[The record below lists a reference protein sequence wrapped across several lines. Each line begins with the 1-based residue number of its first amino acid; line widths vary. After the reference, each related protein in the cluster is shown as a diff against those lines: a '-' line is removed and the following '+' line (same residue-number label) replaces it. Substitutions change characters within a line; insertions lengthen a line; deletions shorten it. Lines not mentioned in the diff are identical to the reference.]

1 MNLMDAKKIHKVV
14 SPSTQKKHRIVL
26 MLMLEYSKFW
36 LMWILGFVDRSDL
49 NLSHKLNKC
58 FLAFALLALT
68 SKSNLSFCSLCWW
81 IESVIYPAF
90 VWRLKRL
97 SLTDLISILASY
109 STFFSRSH
117 AAVMQISCRQ
127 RTLQFRPSTHGAS
140 ALLSYLTLIS
150 RLPCDFGP
158 Y

>member
-14 SPSTQKKHRIVL
+14 SPSTQKSIVVL

-68 SKSNLSFCSLCWW
+68 SKSNPSFCSLCWW

-97 SLTDLISILASY
+97 SLTDLISIIFYFFFTISCCCNANFLPAEDPSI
-109 STFFSRSH
+109 STFNAWR
-117 AAVMQISCRQ
+117 ISSFELPNLNFQ
-127 RTLQFRPSTHGAS
+127 AS
-140 ALLSYLTLIS
+140 VWFWAILAN
-150 RLPCDFGP
+150 
-158 Y
+158 